1 MTILVKAAKL
11 LLKLDCYISRRLAA
25 ARAKQAQELRE
36 RADGTTVL
44 AHTANNAAL
53 KKAIAKHEKRRVQ
66 VAEKQLMGH
75 DKADAADDKAI
86 THTAQVELN
95 ERARSIL

>member
-11 LLKLDCYISRRLAA
+11 LLKLDCLISRRLAA
-25 ARAKQAQELRE
+25 ARTKQALELRE

-53 KKAIAKHEKRRVQ
+53 KKAIDKHEKRRVA
-66 VAEKQLMGH
+66 VATKQYIGH
-75 DKADAADDKAI
+75 DKADDADDKAA
-86 THTAQVELN
+86 THAAQVELN
-95 ERARSIL
+95 EKARSIL